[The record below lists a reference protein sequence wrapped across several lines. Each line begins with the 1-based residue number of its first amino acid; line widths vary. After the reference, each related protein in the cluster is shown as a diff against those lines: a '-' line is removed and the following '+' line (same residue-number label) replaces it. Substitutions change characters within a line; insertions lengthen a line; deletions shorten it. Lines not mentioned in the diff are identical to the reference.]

1 MARLTVSSTSG
12 AVGTTMNGVVNL
24 GCTYAMGTE
33 ATNQP
38 ILSNLPI
45 LQEVRRYKISTGYD
59 RFSGHGFFVVET
71 TVLVKKNL
79 TTKFIY

>member
-24 GCTYAMGTE
+24 GCTYAMGAE

-38 ILSNLPI
+38 ILSSLPT
-45 LQEVRRYKISTGYD
+45 LKEVVQSSR
-59 RFSGHGFFVVET
+59 VV
-71 TVLVKKNL
+71 VRMYFVKK
-79 TTKFIY
+79 